1 MIAQRSISLVVLSLS
16 SFPGFSQVRPR
27 SYEVLGLADKPELKM
42 SLLIGI
48 PLLLLTIGSFF
59 VIAKTNAQEKHPWIG
74 WAWSICLGLTIIAL
88 IPAWGYIEFGISI
101 IIDLVIVLFILMG
114 IFSLFKRKK

>member
-1 MIAQRSISLVVLSLS
+1 MSAQRAISLVVLSLS
-16 SFPGFSQVRPR
+16 SLSGFSQIRPR
-27 SYEVLGLADKPELKM
+27 SYEVLGLADKSELKL

-59 VIAKTNAQEKHPWIG
+59 VITRKNIQEKHPWLN
-74 WAWSICLGLTIIAL
+74 WAWSICLVLTIIAL

-114 IFSLFKRKK
+114 IFSLFKSKK